1 MLSKCWA
8 RSRPATISKYLV
20 EACSSTQLLASL
32 ADLVID
38 FLVIGFTSLVD
49 LVIDF
54 LVIGFEEHPLSL
66 SLVQV
71 SDDLE
76 APDAMG

>member
-8 RSRPATISKYLV
+8 RSRPAKISKCLV
-20 EACSSTQLLASL
+20 EAGDSPPTCSSTQLLANL
-32 ADLVID
+32 A
-38 FLVIGFTSLVD
+38 D

-66 SLVQV
+66 LPA
-71 SDDLE
+71 LLN
-76 APDAMG
+76 